1 VAEVLGAFEGNDLV
15 AAVLDGGERNGTVS
29 TVVICDD
36 HGYRVIREG
45 ALSGDQLAAAFRG

>member
-1 VAEVLGAFEGNDLV
+1 VQEAFEGNELV
-15 AAVLDGGERNGTVS
+15 TAVLDGGLRNGTVS

-36 HGYRVIREG
+36 HGYRIVREG